1 MASTAEGAGVALAYE
16 IEGSGTPVLLV
27 HDIAS
32 DRAGVPVVP
41 GARSIRYDRR
51 GYGDSGAPEPYVG
64 TTVMEQAEDA
74 AALLGSLDVPAAVV
88 AGIGF
93 GALIALDLAVRHG
106 AISYPQHGY
115 VAHGAI
121 VRAVVAADPPLYPFV
136 PEANEELAE
145 QRRVLQDS
153 MATGGPDAAVEAWL
167 AGHADADAVERA
179 KASHRGFFADYAGL
193 ASWPVTRGQLR
204 SLAVPVT
211 VVTSAS
217 TPWHVA
223 RAAEALI
230 SLVPRAQR
238 REDGDVSAAA
248 AALV

>member
-93 GALIALDLAVRHG
+93 GALIALDLAVR
-106 AISYPQHGY
+106 
-115 VAHGAI
+115 HGAI

>member
-16 IEGSGTPVLLV
+16 IDGAGTPVLLI

-32 DRAGVPVVP
+32 DRFGLPLVD

-51 GYGDSGAPEPYVG
+51 GYGGSGAPEPYVG

-74 AALLGSLDVPAAVV
+74 AALLGALGVSAAVV

-106 AISYPQHGY
+106 DL
-115 VAHGAI
+115 
-121 VRAVVAADPPLYPFV
+121 VRAVVAADPPLYAFV

-167 AGHADADAVERA
+167 AGRADPDALARA
-179 KASHRGFFADYAGL
+179 KASHQGFFADYAGL
-193 ASWPVTRGQLR
+193 ASWPVTRAQLR
-204 SLAVPVT
+204 ALTVPVT
-211 VVTSAS
+211 IVTSES

-223 RAAEALI
+223 RAAEAVV
-230 SLVPRAQR
+230 SLVPGAER
-238 REDGDVSAAA
+238 RNDGDVAGAA
-248 AALV
+248 AALT

>member
-74 AALLGSLDVPAAVV
+74 AALLGSLDVPA
-88 AGIGF
+88 
-93 GALIALDLAVRHG
+93 
-106 AISYPQHGY
+106 
-115 VAHGAI
+115 
-121 VRAVVAADPPLYPFV
+121 AVVAADPPLYPFV

>member
-93 GALIALDLAVRHG
+93 GALIALDLAVR
-106 AISYPQHGY
+106 
-115 VAHGAI
+115 HGAI

-230 SLVPRAQR
+230 SLVPQAQR

>member
-16 IEGSGTPVLLV
+16 IEGSGSDVLLV

-32 DRAGVPVVP
+32 DRLGPPVVP

-51 GYGDSGAPEPYVG
+51 GYGESGAPEPYVG

-74 AALLGSLDVPAAVV
+74 AALLGALDVGSAVV

-93 GALIALDLAVRHG
+93 GALIALDLAVRH
-106 AISYPQHGY
+106 A
-115 VAHGAI
+115 AL
-121 VRAVVAADPPLYPFV
+121 VRAVVAADPPLYAFV

-167 AGHADADAVERA
+167 GDRAEAAALARA
-179 KASHRGFFADYAGL
+179 KASHQGFFADYAGL
-193 ASWPVTRGQLR
+193 ASWPVTRAQLR
-204 SLAVPVT
+204 SLSIPVT
-211 VVTSAS
+211 VVTSPS

-223 RAAEALI
+223 RAADAI
-230 SLVPRAQR
+230 VSLVPRAER
-238 REDGDVSAAA
+238 REDGNVTAAA

>member
-16 IEGSGTPVLLV
+16 IEGSGTAVLLV

-32 DRAGVPVVP
+32 DRLGLPVMP
-41 GARSIRYDRR
+41 SHPPTRWIRYDRR
-51 GYGDSGAPEPYVG
+51 GYGESGAPEPYVG

-74 AALLGSLDVPAAVV
+74 AALLGALGVDEAVV

-93 GALIALDLAVRHG
+93 GALIALDLAVRH
-106 AISYPQHGY
+106 A
-115 VAHGAI
+115 AL
-121 VRAVVAADPPLYPFV
+121 VRAVVAADPPLYAFV

-153 MATGGPDAAVEAWL
+153 MATGGPDAAVDAWL
-167 AGHADADAVERA
+167 RGRADDAALARA
-179 KASHRGFFADYAGL
+179 KASHQGFFADYAGL

-204 SLAVPVT
+204 SLSIPVT
-211 VVTSAS
+211 IVTSPS

-223 RAAEALI
+223 RAAEAIASLI
-230 SLVPRAQR
+230 PGAER

>member
-1 MASTAEGAGVALAYE
+1 MTSTAEGAGVELAYE
-16 IEGSGTPVLLV
+16 IDGSGAPLLLI

-32 DRAGVPVVP
+32 DRLGVPVI
-41 GARSIRYDRR
+41 RSHPPTRCIRYDRR
-51 GYGDSGAPEPYVG
+51 GYGDSGAPEPYAG

-74 AALLGSLDVPAAVV
+74 AALLRGLGMSGAVV

-93 GALIALDLAVRHG
+93 GALIALDLALRHG
-106 AISYPQHGY
+106 GL
-115 VAHGAI
+115 
-121 VRAVVAADPPLYPFV
+121 VRAVAAADPPLFAFV

-167 AGHADADAVERA
+167 AGRDDPAALERA

-193 ASWPVTRGQLR
+193 ASWPVTRAQLR
-204 SLAVPVT
+204 SLTIPVT
-211 VVTSAS
+211 VVIGPQ

-223 RAAEALI
+223 RAAEAI
-230 SLVPRAQR
+230 AALVPDAQR
-238 REDGDVSAAA
+238 REDGDLVAAA
-248 AALV
+248 AALVAETEGTDP